1 MPDKTGAMIL
11 STLMMLAVASALSAS
26 TPQRNLSSCCSCHGT
41 TQGVRRTHQGSRRA
55 HGVGP
60 GHGCSGP
67 TSIPEPLNTCAGRL
81 TVSNSISSKEGVC
94 CGGAF
99 RIRKCCCLSVFVS
112 TLCTSLASPGKYG
125 LAC

>member
-81 TVSNSISSKEGVC
+81 TVSDSISSKEGVC
-94 CGGAF
+94 CVEE
-99 RIRKCCCLSVFVS
+99 LSASASVAALLLPERVREHLAHVS
-112 TLCTSLASPGKYG
+112 SLSG
-125 LAC
+125 

>member
-60 GHGCSGP
+60 GQSRATAAVGQ
-67 TSIPEPLNTCAGRL
+67 PLYPNL
-81 TVSNSISSKEGVC
+81 
-94 CGGAF
+94 
-99 RIRKCCCLSVFVS
+99 
-112 TLCTSLASPGKYG
+112 
-125 LAC
+125 